1 MDEIELG
8 GVGAAERSFT
18 QQEQREA
25 AEFILRLGN
34 ALLQAGYPINQIG
47 ELLLALSHS
56 LALPQPQVYVTPT
69 VIEVTIGP
77 LSHQHRALLVTAP
90 GDINLGHLTQL
101 DTIARDVATG
111 TLTPRD
117 ALARLEKLSD
127 APRPGTMLLVGVS
140 YAFTAAAF
148 ARTLG
153 GGMRETL
160 VAALVGGLTGA
171 LAILAQLF
179 TRIQRIFP
187 PLAAFV
193 VSLLVTLWAVKAP
206 PVAGD
211 LVTLAGLFVLLPG
224 FTLTVALEE
233 LASRDLVSGTV
244 RLTSAFIT
252 LFGLILGVA
261 LGRQLATH
269 LAGPVVAA
277 TPEPLP
283 AWTYLLAA
291 LVAGLAYTIWLQV
304 ERRDIVWVVLACLI
318 AATAARVG
326 VVLLGPQLGAFAA
339 ALVVGLASNLF
350 ALMSGRP
357 AAVMQVP
364 GLILLV
370 PGSIGLQSF
379 QALFTAQTVVGI
391 QAAFQMF
398 LTAIA
403 LVYGI
408 FVANLLLPPRHPLR
422 TLFDVV
428 NRIEQT
434 VLLRG
439 GRSDRRRRGKGGTL

>member
-1 MDEIELG
+1 MSEIGADIQATSQDE
-8 GVGAAERSFT
+8 R
-18 QQEQREA
+18 QREA

-34 ALLQAGYPINQIG
+34 ALLQAGYSINQIV

-56 LALPQPQVYVTPT
+56 LELPQPQIYLTPT

-77 LSHQHRALLVTAP
+77 LTQQHRALLVTTP
-90 GDINLGHLTQL
+90 GDINLGQLTQL
-101 DTIARDVATG
+101 DAIARAVAAG
-111 TLTPRD
+111 TLTPHD
-117 ALARLEKLSD
+117 GIAQLEALSD
-127 APRPGTMLLVGVS
+127 TPPLGNALLVGFS
-140 YAFTAAAF
+140 YAVMAAAF

-153 GGMRETL
+153 GGMREIL
-160 VAALVGGLTGA
+160 VAAFVGGVTG
-171 LAILAQLF
+171 ILAVFAQLYV
-179 TRIQRIFP
+179 RIQRIFP

-193 VSLLVTLWAVKAP
+193 ASLLVMAFAAKVT
-206 PVAGD
+206 PVAGN

-261 LGRQLATH
+261 LGGQLAERLFGAAR
-269 LAGPVVAA
+269 LAP
-277 TPEPLP
+277 TQPLP

-291 LVAGLAYTIWLQV
+291 LAAGLAYTLWLQV

-318 AATAARVG
+318 GATAARAGALV
-326 VVLLGPQLGAFAA
+326 LGPQLGAFAA
-339 ALVVGLASNLF
+339 ALVVGLSSNLF
-350 ALMSGRP
+350 ALLTGRP

-364 GLILLV
+364 GLIVLV

-379 QALFTAQTVVGI
+379 QALFSAQTTAGI

-408 FVANLLLPPRHPLR
+408 FVANLLLPSHHPFRL
-422 TLFDVV
+422 LFDVV
-428 NRIEQT
+428 SRIEQT

-439 GRSDRRRRGKGGTL
+439 GRNGRGGRRRE

>member
-1 MDEIELG
+1 MAET
-8 GVGAAERSFT
+8 GAEVSAANRSFT

-25 AEFILRLGN
+25 AEFVLRLGN
-34 ALLQAGYPINQIG
+34 ALLQAGYSINQIG

-56 LALPQPQVYVTPT
+56 LDLPQPQVYVTPT

-77 LSHQHRALLVTAP
+77 LTHQHRALLVTTP
-90 GDINLGHLTQL
+90 GDVNLGHLTQV
-101 DTIARDVATG
+101 DAIARAVAAG
-111 TLTPRD
+111 KLTPRD
-117 ALARLEKLSD
+117 GIARLEALSA
-127 APRPGTMLLVGVS
+127 APPLHSALLVGFA
-140 YAFTAAAF
+140 YALTAAAF

-153 GGMRETL
+153 GGLREIL
-160 VAALVGGLTGA
+160 VAALVGGVTGA
-171 LAILAQLF
+171 LFVFAHLF
-179 TRIQRIFP
+179 ARLQRIFP

-193 VSLLVTLWAVKAP
+193 ASFMVTAWAARVTPVS
-206 PVAGD
+206 GD
-211 LVTLAGLFVLLPG
+211 LVTLAGLFALLPG

-261 LGRQLATH
+261 LGRQFGERVF
-269 LAGPVVAA
+269 GPVSPA
-277 TPEPLP
+277 TPDALP
-283 AWTYLLAA
+283 AWTYLAAA
-291 LVAGLAYTIWLQV
+291 LVAGLAYTLWLQV

-318 AATAARVG
+318 GALAARAG
-326 VVLLGPQLGAFAA
+326 VMVLGQQLGAFAA
-339 ALVVGLASNLF
+339 ALAVGLASNLF
-350 ALMSGRP
+350 ALATGRP

-364 GLILLV
+364 GLIVLV

-408 FVANLLLPPRHPLR
+408 FVANLLLPSHHPLR
-422 TLFDVV
+422 ALFDVV
-428 NRIEQT
+428 SRIEQT
-434 VLLRG
+434 VLLRN
-439 GRSDRRRRGKGGTL
+439 GRGRKRRQR

>member
-1 MDEIELG
+1 MAETDAE
-8 GVGAAERSFT
+8 VSAANRSFT
-18 QQEQREA
+18 QQEQRQA
-25 AEFILRLGN
+25 AEFVLRLGN

-56 LALPQPQVYVTPT
+56 LDLPQPQVYVTPT

-77 LSHQHRALLVTAP
+77 LTHQHRALLVTTP
-90 GDINLGHLTQL
+90 GDVNLGHLTQL
-101 DTIARDVATG
+101 DAIARTVASG
-111 TLTPRD
+111 KLTPRD
-117 ALARLEKLSD
+117 GIARLDALSA
-127 APRPGTMLLVGVS
+127 APPLHSALLVGVA
-140 YAFTAAAF
+140 YALTAAAF

-153 GGMRETL
+153 GGLREIL
-160 VAALVGGLTGA
+160 VAALVGGVTGA
-171 LAILAQLF
+171 LSVLAHLF
-179 TRIQRIFP
+179 ARLQRIFP

-193 VSLLVTLWAVKAP
+193 ASFMVTAWAARVTPVS
-206 PVAGD
+206 GD
-211 LVTLAGLFVLLPG
+211 LVTLAGLFALLPG

-261 LGRQLATH
+261 LGRQFGVRLFGQVIPAAPEA
-269 LAGPVVAA
+269 LPV
-277 TPEPLP
+277 
-283 AWTYLLAA
+283 WTYLVAA
-291 LVAGLAYTIWLQV
+291 LVAGVAYTLWLQV

-318 AATAARVG
+318 GAVAARAG
-326 VVLLGPQLGAFAA
+326 VMVLGQQLGAFAA
-339 ALVVGLASNLF
+339 ALAVGLASNLF
-350 ALMSGRP
+350 ALATGRP

-364 GLILLV
+364 GLIVLV

-408 FVANLLLPPRHPLR
+408 FVANLLLPSRYPLR

-428 NRIEQT
+428 SRIEET

-439 GRSDRRRRGKGGTL
+439 GKGGKRRRE

>member
-1 MDEIELG
+1 MAET
-8 GVGAAERSFT
+8 GADVSAANRSFT

-34 ALLQAGYPINQIG
+34 ALLQAGFSVNQIG
-47 ELLLALSHS
+47 DLLLALSHS
-56 LALPQPQVYVTPT
+56 LELPQPQIYVTPT
-69 VIEVTIGP
+69 VVEVTIGP
-77 LSHQHRALLVTAP
+77 LTHQHRALLVTTP
-90 GDINLGHLTQL
+90 GDINLGQLTQL
-101 DTIARDVATG
+101 DTIARAVAAG

-117 ALARLEKLSD
+117 GLVRLEALSD
-127 APRPGTMLLVGVS
+127 APPLGGMLLVGIS

-153 GGMRETL
+153 GGVQEIL
-160 VAALVGGLTGA
+160 VAALVGGVTS
-171 LAILAQLF
+171 ILSVFAQLF

-193 VSLLVTLWAVKAP
+193 VSLLVSAWSAKVT

-224 FTLTVALEE
+224 FTMTVALEE

-252 LFGLILGVA
+252 LFGLVLGVA
-261 LGRQLATH
+261 LGGQLAER
-269 LAGPVVAA
+269 LFGPARVVAPNA
-277 TPEPLP
+277 LP

-291 LVAGLAYTIWLQV
+291 LVAGLAYTLWLRV

-326 VVLLGPQLGAFAA
+326 VLLLGPQLGAFAA

-350 ALMSGRP
+350 AFVTRRP
-357 AAVMQVP
+357 ATVMQVP

-370 PGSIGLQSF
+370 PGSIGLRSF
-379 QALFTAQTVVGI
+379 QALFTAQTVVGV
-391 QAAFQMF
+391 QTAFQMF

-408 FVANLLLPPRHPLR
+408 FVANLLLPPQHPLR
-422 TLFDVV
+422 MLFDVV
-428 NRIEQT
+428 NRIERT

-439 GRSDRRRRGKGGTL
+439 GREKRRKRRG

>member
-1 MDEIELG
+1 MAETGTEAS
-8 GVGAAERSFT
+8 AANRSFT

-25 AEFILRLGN
+25 AEFVLRLGN

-56 LALPQPQVYVTPT
+56 LDLPQPQVYVTPT

-77 LSHQHRALLVTAP
+77 LTHQHRALLVTSP
-90 GDINLGHLTQL
+90 GDVNLGHLTQL
-101 DTIARDVATG
+101 DAIARSVAAG
-111 TLTPRD
+111 KLTSRD
-117 ALARLEKLSD
+117 AIARLETLSA
-127 APRPGTMLLVGVS
+127 APPLHSALLVGLA
-140 YAFTAAAF
+140 YALTAAAF

-153 GGMRETL
+153 GGIREIL
-160 VAALVGGLTGA
+160 VAALVGGVTGA
-171 LAILAQLF
+171 LSVVAHLF
-179 TRIQRIFP
+179 ARLQRIFP

-193 VSLLVTLWAVKAP
+193 ASFLVTAWAARVT
-206 PVAGD
+206 PVSGD
-211 LVTLAGLFVLLPG
+211 LVTLAGLFILLPG

-233 LASRDLVSGTV
+233 LASRDLISGTV

-261 LGRQLATH
+261 LGHQFGERVF
-269 LAGPVVAA
+269 GPVSPA
-277 TPEPLP
+277 TPEALP
-283 AWTYLLAA
+283 AWTYLAAA
-291 LVAGLAYTIWLQV
+291 LVAGVAYTLWLQV

-318 AATAARVG
+318 AALAARAG
-326 VVLLGPQLGAFAA
+326 VMVLGQQLGAFAA
-339 ALVVGLASNLF
+339 ALAVGLASNLF
-350 ALMSGRP
+350 ALATGRP

-364 GLILLV
+364 GLIVLV

-408 FVANLLLPPRHPLR
+408 FVANLLLPSRHPLR

-428 NRIEQT
+428 NRIEET
-434 VLLRG
+434 VLPRG
-439 GRSDRRRRGKGGTL
+439 GRGGRGNTRS

>member
-1 MDEIELG
+1 MSG
-8 GVGAAERSFT
+8 ASAAERSFT

-47 ELLLALSHS
+47 EVLLALSHS
-56 LALPQPQVYVTPT
+56 LELPQPQVYVTPT
-69 VIEVTIGP
+69 VIEVTLGP
-77 LSHQHRALLVTAP
+77 LTHQHRALLVTSP
-90 GDINLGHLTQL
+90 GEVNLGHLTQL
-101 DTIARDVATG
+101 DGIARAVATG

-117 ALARLEKLSD
+117 GLARLAAFSD
-127 APRPGTMLLVGVS
+127 IQPLGNVLLVGLS
-140 YAFTAAAF
+140 YALIAAAF

-153 GGMRETL
+153 GGLREIL
-160 VAALVGGLTGA
+160 VAALVGGVTGV
-171 LAILAQLF
+171 LAVLAQLF
-179 TRIQRIFP
+179 ARIQRIFP

-193 VSLLVTLWAVKAP
+193 ASLLVTAWAAKVT
-206 PVAGD
+206 PVADD

-261 LGRQLATH
+261 LGGQLGVR
-269 LAGPVVAA
+269 LFGPVRLAA
-277 TPEPLP
+277 PEALP

-291 LVAGLAYTIWLQV
+291 FVAGLAYTLWLQV
-304 ERRDIVWVVLACLI
+304 ERRDIVWVVLACVI
-318 AATAARVG
+318 GATAARAG
-326 VVLLGPQLGAFAA
+326 VLLLGPQVGAFAA
-339 ALVVGLASNLF
+339 ALAVGLASNLF
-350 ALMSGRP
+350 ALLSGRP

-364 GLILLV
+364 GLIVLV

-379 QALFTAQTVVGI
+379 EALFTAQTVVGI
-391 QAAFQMF
+391 QTVFQMF
-398 LTAIA
+398 LTAVA

-408 FVANLLLPPRHPLR
+408 FVANLLLPARHPLR
-422 TLFDVV
+422 ALFDVV
-428 NRIEQT
+428 SRIEQT

-439 GRSDRRRRGKGGTL
+439 NGRRRRG

>member
-1 MDEIELG
+1 MSEMG
-8 GVGAAERSFT
+8 GASAAERSFT

-47 ELLLALSHS
+47 EVLLALSHS
-56 LALPQPQVYVTPT
+56 LELPQPQVYVTPT

-77 LSHQHRALLVTAP
+77 LTHQHRALLVTAP
-90 GDINLGHLTQL
+90 GDVNLGHLTQL
-101 DTIARDVATG
+101 DAIARAVATG

-117 ALARLEKLSD
+117 GLARLESLSD
-127 APRPGTMLLVGVS
+127 TQPLGNVLLVGFS
-140 YAFTAAAF
+140 YALIAAAF

-153 GGMRETL
+153 GGLREIL
-160 VAALVGGLTGA
+160 VAALVGGVTGV
-171 LAILAQLF
+171 LAVFAQLF
-179 TRIQRIFP
+179 ARVQRIFP

-193 VSLLVTLWAVKAP
+193 ASLLVTAWAAKVT
-206 PVAGD
+206 PVADD

-261 LGRQLATH
+261 LGGQLGVR
-269 LAGPVVAA
+269 LFGPVRLAA
-277 TPEPLP
+277 PEALP

-291 LVAGLAYTIWLQV
+291 FVAGLAYTLWLQV
-304 ERRDIVWVVLACLI
+304 ERRDIVWVVLACVI
-318 AATAARVG
+318 GATAARAG
-326 VVLLGPQLGAFAA
+326 VLLGPQLGAFAA
-339 ALVVGLASNLF
+339 ALAVGLASNLF
-350 ALMSGRP
+350 ALLSGRP

-364 GLILLV
+364 GLIVLV

-379 QALFTAQTVVGI
+379 EALFTAQTVVGI
-391 QAAFQMF
+391 QTVFQMF
-398 LTAIA
+398 LTAVA

-408 FVANLLLPPRHPLR
+408 FVANLLLPARHPLR
-422 TLFDVV
+422 ALFDVV
-428 NRIEQT
+428 SRIEQT

-439 GRSDRRRRGKGGTL
+439 NGRRRRGG

>member
-1 MDEIELG
+1 MAELG
-8 GVGAAERSFT
+8 GETGVAIQDER
-18 QQEQREA
+18 QLEA

-34 ALLQAGYPINQIG
+34 ALLQAGYAINQIG

-56 LALPQPQVYVTPT
+56 LELPQPQVYVTPT

-77 LSHQHRALLVTAP
+77 LTRQHRALLVTTP
-90 GDINLGHLTQL
+90 GDINLGQLTQL
-101 DTIARDVATG
+101 DTIARAVAAG
-111 TLTPRD
+111 TLSPHD
-117 ALARLEKLSD
+117 GIARLEALSD
-127 APRPGTMLLVGVS
+127 APPLGNALLVGVS
-140 YAFTAAAF
+140 YALTAAAF

-153 GGMRETL
+153 GGIREIL
-160 VAALVGGLTGA
+160 VAALVGGVTGV
-171 LAILAQLF
+171 LAVFAQLF
-179 TRIQRIFP
+179 SRVQRIFP
-187 PLAAFV
+187 PLAAFIA
-193 VSLLVTLWAVKAP
+193 SLLVSAWAARVT

-244 RLTSAFIT
+244 RMTSAFIT

-261 LGRQLATH
+261 LGRQFAERLF
-269 LAGPVVAA
+269 GPARLVVP
-277 TPEPLP
+277 TTLP

-291 LVAGLAYTIWLQV
+291 LLAGLAYTLWLQV
-304 ERRDIVWVVLACLI
+304 ERRDIVWVVLACVI
-318 AATAARVG
+318 GATAARAG
-326 VVLLGPQLGAFAA
+326 VLVLGPQLGAFAA

-350 ALMSGRP
+350 ALLSGRP

-364 GLILLV
+364 GLIVLV

-379 QALFTAQTVVGI
+379 EALFTAQTIVGI
-391 QAAFQMF
+391 QTVFQMF

-408 FVANLLLPPRHPLR
+408 FVANLLLPSRHPLR
-422 TLFDVV
+422 MLFDVV
-428 NRIEQT
+428 SRIERT

-439 GRSDRRRRGKGGTL
+439 NNRRREDG

>member
-1 MDEIELG
+1 MSDTAES

-77 LSHQHRALLVTAP
+77 LTHQHRALLVTSP

-101 DTIARDVATG
+101 DAIARNVAAG
-111 TLTPRD
+111 TLTPHD
-117 ALARLEKLSD
+117 GLIQLERITD
-127 APRPGTMLLVGVS
+127 APRLGTLLLVGVS

-153 GGMRETL
+153 GGMRELL

-171 LAILAQLF
+171 LAIGAQFF
-179 TRIQRIFP
+179 TRLQRIFP
-187 PLAAFV
+187 PLAAFI
-193 VSLLVTLWAVKAP
+193 VSLLVTLWAAKVT

-233 LASRDLVSGTV
+233 LASRDLISGTV

-261 LGRQLATH
+261 LGHQFGERVFGQVS
-269 LAGPVVAA
+269 PA
-277 TPEPLP
+277 TPEALP
-283 AWTYLLAA
+283 SWTYLLAA
-291 LVAGLAYTIWLQV
+291 LVAGVAYTLWLQV
-304 ERRDIVWVVLACLI
+304 ERRDIIWVVLACLI

-350 ALMSGRP
+350 ALLSGRP

-391 QAAFQMF
+391 QAGFQMF

-408 FVANLLLPPRHPLR
+408 FVANLLLPSRHPLR

-428 NRIEQT
+428 SRIEQT
-434 VLLRG
+434 ALLRG
-439 GRSDRRRRGKGGTL
+439 GRSGRREGR

>member
-1 MDEIELG
+1 MAET
-8 GVGAAERSFT
+8 GAEASAANRSFT

-25 AEFILRLGN
+25 AEFVLRLGN

-56 LALPQPQVYVTPT
+56 LDLPQPQVYVTPT

-77 LSHQHRALLVTAP
+77 LTHQHRALLVTTP

-101 DTIARDVATG
+101 DAIARAVAAG
-111 TLTPRD
+111 KLTPRD
-117 ALARLEKLSD
+117 GIAQLDALSA
-127 APRPGTMLLVGVS
+127 APPLHSALLVGFA
-140 YAFTAAAF
+140 YALTAAAF

-153 GGMRETL
+153 GGIREIL
-160 VAALVGGLTGA
+160 VAALVGGVTGA
-171 LAILAQLF
+171 LSVAGRLFARLQL
-179 TRIQRIFP
+179 IFP

-193 VSLLVTLWAVKAP
+193 ASFMVTAWAARVT

-211 LVTLAGLFVLLPG
+211 LVTLAGLFILLPG

-233 LASRDLVSGTV
+233 LASRDLISGTV

-261 LGRQLATH
+261 LGHQFGERVF
-269 LAGPVVAA
+269 GPVSPA
-277 TPEPLP
+277 TPEALP
-283 AWTYLLAA
+283 AWTYLAAA
-291 LVAGLAYTIWLQV
+291 LVAGVAYTLWLQV

-318 AATAARVG
+318 AALAARAG
-326 VVLLGPQLGAFAA
+326 VMALGQQLGAFAA
-339 ALVVGLASNLF
+339 ALAVGLASNLF
-350 ALMSGRP
+350 ALATGRP

-364 GLILLV
+364 VLIVLV

-408 FVANLLLPPRHPLR
+408 FVANLLLPSRHPLR

-428 NRIEQT
+428 NRIEET
-434 VLLRG
+434 VLPRG
-439 GRSDRRRRGKGGTL
+439 GRGGRGNTRS

>member
-1 MDEIELG
+1 MSESGSDAS
-8 GVGAAERSFT
+8 AAARSFT
-18 QQEQREA
+18 QQDQREA

-56 LALPQPQVYVTPT
+56 LELPQPQVYVTPT

-77 LSHQHRALLVTAP
+77 LTHQHRALLVTTP
-90 GDINLGHLTQL
+90 GDINLGQLTQL
-101 DTIARDVATG
+101 DTIARAVAAG
-111 TLTPRD
+111 TLTPHD
-117 ALARLEKLSD
+117 GLARLEALSD
-127 APRPGTMLLVGVS
+127 SPPLGNVLLIGFS
-140 YAFTAAAF
+140 YALTAAAF

-153 GGMRETL
+153 GGMRELL
-160 VAALVGGLTGA
+160 VAALVGGVTGV
-171 LAILAQLF
+171 LAIFAQLF
-179 TRIQRIFP
+179 TRVQRIFP

-193 VSLLVTLWAVKAP
+193 ASLLVTAWAAKVT

-211 LVTLAGLFVLLPG
+211 LVTLAGLFILLPG
-224 FTLTVALEE
+224 FSLTVALEE

-261 LGRQLATH
+261 LGRELAAR
-269 LAGPVVAA
+269 LFGPA
-277 TPEPLP
+277 TLVTPQALP
-283 AWTYLLAA
+283 AWTYVLAA
-291 LVAGLAYTIWLQV
+291 LVAGLAYTLWLRV
-304 ERRDIVWVVLACLI
+304 ERRDVAWVVLACLI
-318 AATAARVG
+318 GATAARVG
-326 VVLLGPQLGAFAA
+326 VLALGPQVGAFAA

-350 ALMSGRP
+350 ALLTGRP

-364 GLILLV
+364 GLIVLV

-379 QALFTAQTVVGI
+379 QALFTAQTTVGI

-408 FVANLLLPPRHPLR
+408 FVANLLLPSRQPLKV
-422 TLFDVV
+422 LFDVV

-439 GRSDRRRRGKGGTL
+439 GNGKRGRG

>member
-1 MDEIELG
+1 MAEISADDV
-8 GVGAAERSFT
+8 GVVAQDGR
-18 QQEQREA
+18 QREA

-34 ALLQAGYPINQIG
+34 ALLQAGYPINQIV

-56 LALPQPQVYVTPT
+56 LELPQPQIYVTPT

-77 LSHQHRALLVTAP
+77 LSRQHRALLVTTP
-90 GDINLGHLTQL
+90 GDINLGQLTQL
-101 DTIARDVATG
+101 DAIARAVAAG
-111 TLTPRD
+111 TLTPHD
-117 ALARLEKLSD
+117 GLARLEALSD
-127 APRPGTMLLVGVS
+127 APPLGSALLVGVS
-140 YAFTAAAF
+140 YALTAAAF

-153 GGMRETL
+153 GGVREIL
-160 VAALVGGLTGA
+160 VAALVGGVTGV
-171 LAILAQLF
+171 LAVLAQLF
-179 TRIQRIFP
+179 ARIQRIFP

-193 VSLLVTLWAVKAP
+193 ASLLVTAWAAKVT
-206 PVAGD
+206 PVSGS

-261 LGRQLATH
+261 LGSQLAVRLFGPAR
-269 LAGPVVAA
+269 LAP
-277 TPEPLP
+277 PDELP

-291 LVAGLAYTIWLQV
+291 LVAGLAYTLWLRV

-326 VVLLGPQLGAFAA
+326 VLLLGAQLGAFAA

-350 ALMSGRP
+350 ALATGRP

-422 TLFDVV
+422 MLFDVV
-428 NRIEQT
+428 SRIERT

-439 GRSDRRRRGKGGTL
+439 GNGRRKRG

>member
-1 MDEIELG
+1 MSEIDTE
-8 GVGAAERSFT
+8 AAMSAANRSFT

-25 AEFILRLGN
+25 AEFVLRLGN

-47 ELLLALSHS
+47 EVLLALSHS

-77 LSHQHRALLVTAP
+77 LTHQHRALLVTTP
-90 GDINLGHLTQL
+90 GDINLGQLTQL
-101 DTIARDVATG
+101 DAIARAVAGG

-117 ALARLEKLSD
+117 GIAQLETLSG
-127 APRPGTMLLVGVS
+127 APPLHSALLVGIS

-153 GGMRETL
+153 GGIREML
-160 VAALVGGLTGA
+160 VAALVGGVTGV
-171 LAILAQLF
+171 LAVFSQLF
-179 TRIQRIFP
+179 ARVQRIFP

-193 VSLLVTLWAVKAP
+193 VSLLVTAWAVKVT

-244 RLTSAFIT
+244 RLTSALIT
-252 LFGLILGVA
+252 LLGLILGVA
-261 LGRQLATH
+261 LGRQLAER
-269 LAGPVVAA
+269 LFGPVSTVA
-277 TPEPLP
+277 PQPLP

-291 LVAGLAYTIWLQV
+291 LVAGLAYTLWLQV
-304 ERRDIVWVVLACLI
+304 ERRDVIWVVVACVIGSL
-318 AATAARVG
+318 AARVG
-326 VVLLGPQLGAFAA
+326 VVVLGPQLGAFAA

-350 ALMSGRP
+350 ALVTGRP

-364 GLILLV
+364 GLIVLV

-379 QALFTAQTVVGI
+379 QALFTAQTIVGI
-391 QAAFQMF
+391 QTVFQMF

-408 FVANLLLPPRHPLR
+408 FVANLLLPSRNPLR
-422 TLFDVV
+422 ALFDAV
-428 NRIEQT
+428 NRFEQT

-439 GRSDRRRRGKGGTL
+439 GRSRRRRK

>member
-1 MDEIELG
+1 MSEI
-8 GVGAAERSFT
+8 GAEVSAANRSFT
-18 QQEQREA
+18 QQKQREA
-25 AEFILRLGN
+25 TEFVLRLGN
-34 ALLQAGYPINQIG
+34 ALLQAGYPVNQIG
-47 ELLLALSHS
+47 ELLVALSHS
-56 LALPQPQVYVTPT
+56 LDLPQPQVYVTPT
-69 VIEVTIGP
+69 IIEVTIGP
-77 LSHQHRALLVTAP
+77 LTHQHRALLVTAP
-90 GDINLGHLTQL
+90 GEINLGQLTQL
-101 DTIARDVATG
+101 DAVAHAVASG
-111 TLTPRD
+111 MLTPRD
-117 ALARLEKLSD
+117 GIARLEALSA
-127 APRPGTMLLVGVS
+127 APALHSALLVGFA
-140 YAFTAAAF
+140 YALTAAAF
-148 ARTLG
+148 ARTLSG
-153 GGMRETL
+153 GIREIL
-160 VAALVGGLTGA
+160 VAALVGGVTGV
-171 LAILAQLF
+171 LAVFAQLF

-193 VSLLVTLWAVKAP
+193 ASFLVTALAAKVT

-224 FTLTVALEE
+224 FSLTVALEE

-244 RLTSAFIT
+244 RLTAAFIT

-261 LGRQLATH
+261 LGRQFGERLF
-269 LAGPVVAA
+269 GPIIAA
-277 TPEPLP
+277 TPQALP

-291 LVAGLAYTIWLQV
+291 LVAGLAYTLWLQV
-304 ERRDIVWVVLACLI
+304 ERRDIVWVVLACVI
-318 AATAARVG
+318 AALAARAG
-326 VVLLGPQLGAFAA
+326 VMLLGQQLGAFAA
-339 ALVVGLASNLF
+339 ALAVGLASNLF
-350 ALMSGRP
+350 ALVTGRP

-364 GLILLV
+364 GLIVLV

-408 FVANLLLPPRHPLR
+408 FVANLLLPSRNPLR

-428 NRIEQT
+428 SRIEQT

-439 GRSDRRRRGKGGTL
+439 GGKRKRR